1 MNLIFQKTKQLSLFN
16 MGRQCH
22 MGQSLRSGKH
32 IVWNTGQHTS
42 CAVAAEGEGVA
53 GDLSLSA
60 PVLTLTH
67 PNSTRYKL
75 GCLGNILGDSPQLFP
90 KLNVSFLPKLKYQVT
105 FIRLQHV
112 TSRAW
117 QAVLKSAF
125 TLESTTVSDN
135 LHLLQFTV
143 T

>member
-53 GDLSLSA
+53 GGDLSLSA
-60 PVLTLTH
+60 PVLILTH
-67 PNSTRYKL
+67 PSSTRYKL
-75 GCLGNILGDSPQLFP
+75 GCLGNVLGDSPQLFP

-117 QAVLKSAF
+117 QASVKICIHSGKHHSF
-125 TLESTTVSDN
+125 
-135 LHLLQFTV
+135 
-143 T
+143 